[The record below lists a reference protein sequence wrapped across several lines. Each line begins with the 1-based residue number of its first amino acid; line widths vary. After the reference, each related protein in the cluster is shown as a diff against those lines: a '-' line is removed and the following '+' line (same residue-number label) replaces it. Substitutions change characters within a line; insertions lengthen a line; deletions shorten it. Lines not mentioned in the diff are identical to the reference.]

1 MRRLS
6 IAAVIA
12 TGLAVLPGMIAAQDL
27 TQLLPPPVL
36 QSVMARDTWLGPDQW
51 TDPAPATYMIQV
63 AGSDQCLAWANGDT
77 RSQVPYLKLRQCD
90 GFDANQNLE
99 LSPALAAVPLFPAT
113 SNVRWRINNRGE
125 CAGIA
130 RNVLI
135 GAPRVDFN
143 PCGMTIGAGGNPA
156 FRGAEDQQLV
166 MVRTAL
172 GRYRFRTTDGRC
184 WSVGGAVQEGAQ
196 LQIEPCDGRAG
207 QVFQLTVLGGV
218 AEPTNQ
224 DAADRFGWVQIGT
237 VTGSNASDRFRR
249 LGGID
254 LPGSD
259 IANFTTAADSGRAC
273 AIACAGN
280 RQCRSFTWVRP
291 GVQNDAAMCW
301 LKNSVPY
308 VTLNGQTVSGIV
320 RP

>member
-172 GRYRFRTTDGRC
+172 GR
-184 WSVGGAVQEGAQ
+184 
-196 LQIEPCDGRAG
+196 
-207 QVFQLTVLGGV
+207 
-218 AEPTNQ
+218 
-224 DAADRFGWVQIGT
+224 
-237 VTGSNASDRFRR
+237 
-249 LGGID
+249 
-254 LPGSD
+254 
-259 IANFTTAADSGRAC
+259 
-273 AIACAGN
+273 
-280 RQCRSFTWVRP
+280 
-291 GVQNDAAMCW
+291 
-301 LKNSVPY
+301 
-308 VTLNGQTVSGIV
+308 
-320 RP
+320 